1 MPDERAA
8 DERAADEQAAGDRA
22 AVGGAAGPGGAQ
34 GLRAG
39 QRAATRRALLAEGR
53 RQFAEDGYHGVVLA
67 EVARAVGVTKGAA
80 YHHFESKV
88 GLFRAVVAEVQGELG
103 DRVAAAADERTD
115 PWEQLRAG
123 CRAFLAA
130 GSDPAVRRIV
140 LVDAPTVLGWEEWRA
155 LDEESSARHLTE
167 ALEGL
172 VEAGIV
178 AEQPVEPLARLLS
191 GAMNEAALW
200 LARGDSAT
208 SAEALERTVAALDG
222 LLAGIRRAGA

>member
-8 DERAADEQAAGDRA
+8 GSRAE
-22 AVGGAAGPGGAQ
+22 
-34 GLRAG
+34 
-39 QRAATRRALLAEGR
+39 QRAATRRALVAEGR
-53 RQFAEDGYHGVVLA
+53 RRFAGDGYHGVVLA

-80 YHHFESKV
+80 YHHFESKA
-88 GLFRAVVAEVQGELG
+88 GLFEAVVAEVQRDLGE
-103 DRVAAAADERTD
+103 RVAAAAEVYDD

-140 LVDAPTVLGWEEWRA
+140 LVDAPTVLGWDKWRA
-155 LDEESSARHLTE
+155 MDEESSARHLTE
-167 ALEGL
+167 ALTAL
-172 VEAGIV
+172 IEAGIV

-200 LARGDSAT
+200 LARSGT
-208 SAEALERTVAALDG
+208 PEALELTVSALDG
-222 LLAGIRRAGA
+222 LLAGIRREDPERPMS